1 MSVSIRPPLL
11 TSTSDLDEP
20 EPWVMTAVP
29 GAVLVAP
36 IRLLTARQRL
46 ATSPEDLVLGLTDLG
61 YLGSPGAPAA
71 AAGIQ
76 VVPAPSELVLVLPA
90 ELLDHVARVRLRAL
104 RFGVQVATS
113 AQSFDPDAWLTTW
126 HHFVDSTQGLAMTLL
141 DQSREANGELRLL
154 PSDAGR
160 RYVFATP
167 HDTEPALLLDRF
179 GGLRSFANAEQLD
192 HRHPSFAADPEL
204 PGVTAAGPPLAMQPD
219 APLHLLEGSAP
230 IR

>member
-61 YLGSPGAPAA
+61 YLGSPRAPAA

-141 DQSREANGELRLL
+141 DQSREANGDLRFCRRMRAGGTCSRRRTT
-154 PSDAGR
+154 PSPR
-160 RYVFATP
+160 CCST
-167 HDTEPALLLDRF
+167 
-179 GGLRSFANAEQLD
+179 
-192 HRHPSFAADPEL
+192 
-204 PGVTAAGPPLAMQPD
+204 
-219 APLHLLEGSAP
+219 GSAACGRSP
-230 IR
+230 TPNNWITGTRASRQIPSCPG